1 MEEYPGSLAEFEAWF
16 DTEQACREYLFRL
29 RWPEGFRCPRCEGGH
44 FWPVRSVLMQCQDCG
59 HQTSVTAGT
68 IFQDTRK
75 PLVDWLRAMYWLAS
89 QKNGASAL
97 GLQRVLGLGSYKTAW
112 TWLHKFRRA
121 MVRPGRDRLS
131 GTVEVDETYLGGL
144 EEGVRGRQTE
154 RKSLI
159 AIAAQEDGAGI
170 GRIRMKRIPDASA
183 DSLMLFLAE
192 AVEPGST
199 IHTDAWLG
207 YVPVESKGYAH
218 RVTFLKGKK
227 ESASELMPRVHR
239 IASLLKRWILGT
251 TKVRSATNTWSST
264 LMSSPFGSIG
274 VGLATAAS
282 SSTDSCSKPSWSTPS
297 RTNPWSGA
305 PQPPTPATTCRGY
318 LSEVNTPH

>member
-1 MEEYPGSLAEFEAWF
+1 MEEYPRNLSEFEAWF
-16 DTEQACREYLFRL
+16 DTEQACRDYLFRL

-44 FWPVRSVLMQCQDCG
+44 YWPVRSVLMQCQQCG

-75 PLVDWLRAMYWLAS
+75 PLADWFRAMYWLVS

-121 MVRPGRDRLS
+121 MVRPGRDRLT
-131 GTVEVDETYLGGL
+131 GRVEVDETYFGGL

-159 AIAAQEDGAGI
+159 VIAAQEDGPGI

-183 DSLMLFLAE
+183 DSLMEFVKE
-192 AVEPGST
+192 AIEPGHT
-199 IHTDAWLG
+199 LHTDGWAG
-207 YVPVESKGYAH
+207 YDPLEGIGYGH
-218 RVTFLKGKK
+218 DITFLKGKK

-251 TKVRSATNTWSST
+251 HQGAVSHEHLEYYLDEFTFRFNRRRSRNRGKLFYRLVQQAVAIDPVPYKS
-264 LMSSPFGSIG
+264 M
-274 VGLATAAS
+274 VKCAAERVE
-282 SSTDSCSKPSWSTPS
+282 P
-297 RTNPWSGA
+297 NHN
-305 PQPPTPATTCRGY
+305 
-318 LSEVNTPH
+318 L

>member
-1 MEEYPGSLAEFEAWF
+1 MEEYPRNLSEFEAWF
-16 DTEQACREYLFRL
+16 DTEQACRDYLFRL

-44 FWPVRSVLMQCQDCG
+44 YWPVRSVLMQCQQCG

-75 PLVDWLRAMYWLAS
+75 PLVDWFRAMYWLVS

-121 MVRPGRDRLS
+121 MVRPGRDRLT
-131 GTVEVDETYLGGL
+131 GRVEVDETYFGGL

-159 AIAAQEDGAGI
+159 VIAAQEDGPGI

-183 DSLMLFLAE
+183 DSLMEFVKE
-192 AVEPGST
+192 AIEPGHT
-199 IHTDAWLG
+199 VHTDGWAG
-207 YVPVESKGYAH
+207 YDPLEGIGYGH
-218 RVTFLKGKK
+218 DITFLKGKK

-251 TKVRSATNTWSST
+251 HQGAVSHEHLEYYLDEFTFRFNRRRSRNRGKLFYRLVQQAVAIDPVPYKS
-264 LMSSPFGSIG
+264 M
-274 VGLATAAS
+274 VKCAAERVE
-282 SSTDSCSKPSWSTPS
+282 P
-297 RTNPWSGA
+297 NHN
-305 PQPPTPATTCRGY
+305 
-318 LSEVNTPH
+318 L